1 MKEKRDEEQ
10 LLQEL
15 LEVVSLRNNIVDSIE
30 VDRLRLATLDIY
42 CTLGETNDAAR
53 LSVHAL
59 SPSFHLP
66 HRRFHS
72 LLSSL
77 PSAMLTVS
85 VCTRT

>member
-53 LSVHAL
+53 LSFL
-59 SPSFHLP
+59 RYRLP
-66 HRRFHS
+66 FTF
-72 LLSSL
+72 
-77 PSAMLTVS
+77 PSATSLHYYHLFPPL
-85 VCTRT
+85 C